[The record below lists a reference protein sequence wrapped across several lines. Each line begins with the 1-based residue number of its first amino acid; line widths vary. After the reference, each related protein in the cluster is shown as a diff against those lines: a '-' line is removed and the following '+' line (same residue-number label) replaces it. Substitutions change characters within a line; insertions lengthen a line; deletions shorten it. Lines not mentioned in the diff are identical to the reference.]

1 MGKCTCKVGTCGGK
15 EGGVRNASINC
26 GVSKNVF
33 FIMAKLDM
41 AKKFHGIWESAL
53 VKWKLVGGK
62 KEVEGLAVAIVEF
75 LKLNSS
81 ITAKLDMAKENS
93 SEMGKYN
100 CKMGTCGEKKKVEG
114 MAVSILEFLK
124 MSSSITYGKT

>member
-1 MGKCTCKVGTCGGK
+1 MGTCGGK
-15 EGGVRNASINC
+15 EGGGRNASINC
-26 GVSKNVF
+26 GVSKNEF

-41 AKKFHGIWESAL
+41 AKKFHGIWESAH

-81 ITAKLDMAKENS
+81 ITAKLDMAKKILLKWES
-93 SEMGKYN
+93 TIVKWELVGKRRRWR
-100 CKMGTCGEKKKVEG
+100 EWQFQFW
-114 MAVSILEFLK
+114 SF
-124 MSSSITYGKT
+124 